1 MSRILLLLIL
11 LMTFSCS
18 YRSREK
24 ELRDEMELLQAKMDS
39 IKMEQNILEENIKQL
54 NNNQ

>member
-1 MSRILLLLIL
+1 
-11 LMTFSCS
+11 MTFSCS